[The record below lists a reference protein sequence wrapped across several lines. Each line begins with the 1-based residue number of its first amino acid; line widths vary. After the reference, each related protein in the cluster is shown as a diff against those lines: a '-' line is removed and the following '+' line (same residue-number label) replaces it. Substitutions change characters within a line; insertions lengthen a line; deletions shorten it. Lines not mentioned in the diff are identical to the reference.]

1 MAYIKNALFD
11 KHVALA
17 ATSPKFENVSEHMA
31 KHLTKGHAFSTKR
44 WPHDQADGMLGS
56 GIIVANDGYFMANE
70 RALSYQEA
78 NGGVLTYN
86 VSGDVI
92 AMCEWPTMGRIRSI
106 RYMAT
111 TAAYDPDSAN
121 NAYFP
126 DDTSAAFPAFTLQ
139 AVDPNDATFTPIPLL
154 HNRVFTDSAANTTN
168 VPELSLAAIAY
179 GVNRRK
185 DPLIIQCTLAG
196 TVVANSG
203 LVVWAD
209 FVVPRT

>member
-17 ATSPKFENVSEHMA
+17 AASPKFENVSEHMA
-31 KHLTKGHAFSTKR
+31 KHLTKGHPFSTKR

-70 RALSYQEA
+70 RALAYQEA
-78 NGGVLTYN
+78 NGGALAYN
-86 VSGDVI
+86 GSGDVI
-92 AMCEWPTMGRIRSI
+92 ALCEWPTMGRIRSI

-111 TAAYDPDSAN
+111 TAAYDPDDVN

-126 DDTSAAFPAFTLQ
+126 NNTAAAFPSFTLQ
-139 AVDPNDATFTPIPLL
+139 AVDPNDASFVAIPLL
-154 HNRVFTDSAANTTN
+154 QNRVFTDSGTDTINF
-168 VPELSLAAIAY
+168 PELSLAAIAY

-185 DPLIIQCTLAG
+185 DPLIIQATLG
-196 TVVANSG
+196 GSVVANSG
-203 LVVWAD
+203 LVVWCD